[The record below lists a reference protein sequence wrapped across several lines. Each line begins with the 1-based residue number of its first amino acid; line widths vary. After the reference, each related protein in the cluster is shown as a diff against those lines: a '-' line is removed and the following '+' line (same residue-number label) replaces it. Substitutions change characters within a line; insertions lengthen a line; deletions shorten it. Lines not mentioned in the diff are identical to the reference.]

1 MSDEIVFKRIS
12 EIGISIRTN
21 GYWYIKD
28 AIRLA
33 VDDPKMLIYISK
45 NLYHELAAKY
55 GITIQAVERTIRYA
69 ITQAWEKS
77 RSEGGD
83 FWNKMD
89 EITGGRKPTNL
100 EFLTLYRESPIN
112 ECPKLDRCA
121 RI

>member
-100 EFLTLYRESPIN
+100 EFLTLYRELVWLESNTEVIV
-112 ECPKLDRCA
+112 
-121 RI
+121 